1 MKMPAISPK
10 LGEFLVKTTRS
21 KSIDDAFDAVF
32 SGYLEL
38 KLKNLRERGKEFEK
52 KWGMTFEESKKSL
65 KEGTLKKNGYSFDT
79 ENDFWR
85 WEEVE
90 TLKEH
95 YDHIRKQWI

>member
-1 MKMPAISPK
+1 
-10 LGEFLVKTTRS
+10 
-21 KSIDDAFDAVF
+21 
-32 SGYLEL
+32 
-38 KLKNLRERGKEFEK
+38 
-52 KWGMTFEESKKSL
+52 MTFEEFKKSL